1 MKISIHKN
9 LDESDSA
16 ADEAVVSVVK
26 KDFRHSAWYGFAKK
40 HSLAL
45 VILVAAVIIAGSTFY
60 SQYTTSKRL
69 AALEGIIK
77 ASAGSS
83 SVAAAVKQVEPTKA
97 PPADPMT
104 IPLNDSMPMLG
115 NPNAPVTV
123 IEFAD
128 YQCPYCGK
136 FFKNIYPDLKE
147 KYIDTGKVRF
157 IYQDF
162 AFLGKESEDAAQ
174 AAKCAGDQ
182 GKFWEYHDYLYQ
194 HQDGENQGAFSIAN
208 LKKFAAALKLN
219 KSKFDSCLD
228 SEKYAKAVADQ
239 TAFGSSLQIT
249 GTPTTFVNGY
259 RSTGSQP
266 FAAFETKIKKELG
279 E

>member
-1 MKISIHKN
+1 MLAQ
-9 LDESDSA
+9 LDGRIASLEEA
-16 ADEAVVSVVK
+16 ARPAVERPKFVQFTPPEGAPRLG
-26 KDFRHSAWYGFAKK
+26 DANAK
-40 HSLAL
+40 
-45 VILVAAVIIAGSTFY
+45 V
-60 SQYTTSKRL
+60 
-69 AALEGIIK
+69 
-77 ASAGSS
+77 
-83 SVAAAVKQVEPTKA
+83 
-97 PPADPMT
+97 T
-104 IPLNDSMPMLG
+104 I
-115 NPNAPVTV
+115 V
-123 IEFAD
+123 EFAD
-128 YQCPYCGK
+128 FQCPFCGR
-136 FFKNIYPDLKE
+136 FQQSVYPQIKSE
-147 KYIDTGKVRF
+147 YIDTGKATLV
-157 IYQDF
+157 YQDF
-162 AFLGKESEDAAQ
+162 AFLGEESTVAAE